1 MFGDIVNP
9 GMKDQLSVL
18 GTTIFPQTPIG
29 GTLLVLEGDSEGN
42 RAIMTTNGQGK
53 TLADGSP
60 NPNILP
66 IMIMDLENSE
76 YAPVPGTNPVP
87 PGIPSPTQIQRPELQ
102 ARQNPRVF
110 FGDGQGNHVRV
121 AVSGDVMVAEP
132 PTVPPLRDILS
143 DPLTSPTSYP
153 TIVIGSRTVL

>member
-121 AVSGDVMVAEP
+121 AVSGDVMVAKP